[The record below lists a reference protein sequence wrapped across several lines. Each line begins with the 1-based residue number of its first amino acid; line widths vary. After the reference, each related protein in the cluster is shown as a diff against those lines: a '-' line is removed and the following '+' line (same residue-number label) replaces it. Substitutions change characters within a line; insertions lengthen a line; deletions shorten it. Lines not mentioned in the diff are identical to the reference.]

1 MNARPTPRERL
12 RAQLVREIKQKARRQ
27 LSEVGPQGLSLRAVA
42 RDMNMVSSGLYRYF
56 ASRDE
61 LLTALIVDSYNT
73 LGTWAE
79 RALNSD
85 ETPPGHRSRWRAVC
99 TAVREWALTYPNEY
113 ALIFGTPVP
122 GYSAPVGTIT
132 AAIRVPT
139 ALFTVVRD
147 AWADGALTPPGP
159 DRPLPPE
166 LAGQAHFV
174 TESISPGLPEPLAVR
189 TAAAWTQLFGMV
201 GFELFGHLSGG
212 FDPADAFFGHSV
224 DLMADLL
231 GFPVS

>member
-12 RAQLVREIKQKARRQ
+12 RAQLVREIKEKARRQ
-27 LSEVGPQGLSLRAVA
+27 LSEVGPPGLSLRAVA

-79 RALNSD
+79 RALD
-85 ETPPGHRSRWRAVC
+85 TDATPPSHRARWRAVC
-99 TAVREWALTYPNEY
+99 AAVRAWALKYPHEY

-122 GYSAPVGTIT
+122 GYSAPAGTVE
-132 AAIRVPT
+132 AAVRVPA

-147 AWADGALTPPGP
+147 AWGDRALNPPDP
-159 DRPLPPE
+159 DRPLSSE
-166 LAGQAHFV
+166 LAGQARVV
-174 TESISPGLPEPLAVR
+174 TESIAPGLPEPLAVR

-201 GFELFGHLSGG
+201 GFELFGHLKGS
-212 FDPADAFFGHSV
+212 FDPADAFFGHTV